1 MLTPSPPNPCPPKSF
16 AQSDGGLEML
26 VLIDLQ
32 PAFCSPPNLPTLRRA
47 WEPYYTR
54 VVARRGFG
62 TSSDVSPLWQAIR
75 LRCFDLIFFE
85 HRLSFCG
92 DEVCMHT

>member
-1 MLTPSPPNPCPPKSF
+1 MLVPSPPNPCPPISIDKSV
-16 AQSDGGLEML
+16 SGLEML
-26 VLIDLQ
+26 MLVGLQ
-32 PAFCSPPNLPTLRRA
+32 PAFYSPPNLFPLWRA

-54 VVARRGFG
+54 VLARRDFG
-62 TSSDVSPLWQAIR
+62 TSSDVSPLWRAIR
-75 LRCFDLIFFE
+75 LRCFDLIFCE